1 MKKLLFPILI
11 LFVLPFMGLTLKAQQ
26 GTSCTTPH
34 VIPSLPFSVSGLN
47 TSAGANVF
55 DSTMACQSSFMSGNE
70 YIFAIVP
77 TADILI
83 NVALSGTGTNTSL
96 FVINGCPSD
105 PLSYCISSSE
115 ATAGNPTLNNVQVH
129 VDSTYYIV
137 VSSKVTYIFGI
148 PISGQTTAFSINV
161 TEVNPNDMQML
172 TILKPL
178 SGCNLSANDTVR
190 VKIKNNGLAV
200 ATGVKVAYKIDDL
213 AAVVDSIPLTIGV
226 GDTLIHTFTT
236 FADLSNP
243 INHSIKVWT
252 DLSIDGNHVNDTI
265 TATINSI
272 PLISVFP
279 YLQDFETNNGGWY
292 KSPAS
297 GSWAWGVPAA
307 DTIATAASGTN
318 AWVTN
323 LSGATTM
330 NETSYLNSPCIDLS
344 SLTLPVV
351 KVKVNRKMTTGQT
364 TKLEYSIDGGLTWVV
379 AGGQN
384 ANWYNT
390 ANGWNGSSFGQWE
403 TKFVKIPAL
412 ANQADVRL
420 RFIFTG
426 GFLTSEGIGIDDVE
440 IYNSPAN
447 DLGIVEIISPISSC
461 GLGNEVL
468 SVKIANFG
476 SAAQSNFPV
485 GYSINGAAFEYETVT
500 SNIGIGDTII
510 YNFAA
515 IDLSVANTYEIK
527 VKTNLTADSDTIN
540 DMLERTIVNT
550 LAITSFP
557 YFENFEN
564 GDGSWTVGGTNPSWE
579 LATPAGTT
587 IIGAASGTNAW
598 VTGADT
604 LHNSSENSWVLSPCF
619 DMTTLTIPVIELK
632 LNYNTAGDLPIP
644 IGGANILIEYS
655 LDNGGTWLTLGANG
669 DPVNWYNAAGGW
681 NGTSSGWVLSK
692 RQSPELAGASSV
704 RLRVRLNATTALL
717 GASEGGAFDDIKVY
731 EMPQK
736 DIAVVSIEGPIG
748 NCNMGTEYI
757 SVNITNLGVTTQSN
771 FPIHYSIDG
780 GATVVDGTVS
790 NSLAYGDTIFY
801 TFIAPANFTA
811 IQMYDLIVFS
821 TLVGDEDL
829 TNDTVSMAIVNSPVL
844 STFPYMEDFEGT
856 SHDWAAGGTNSS
868 WEVGV
873 PSNQSIVPQSAGNN
887 SFITNASG
895 NFNENENS
903 WVVSPCFDFTAL
915 SNPYIKM
922 NIFYDL
928 PTDNPMSAVAVL
940 IESSVDGGYSWTT
953 IGQSGT
959 GLNWYNTSGAIPIP
973 GFDAAGWQGASN
985 GWLSAFH
992 LLDGTGNQSSVKLR
1006 FSFGTGESMFPI
1018 PIPGSGTTGGFAF
1031 DDVEI
1036 EQCIGP
1042 DLSFFADIDN
1052 RTVVFNN
1059 TSTNATNYS
1068 WDFGDGTNSS
1078 TTSPSHTYANDGVYM
1093 VKLVAYS
1100 DCMADSITQQ
1110 VQIGTVG
1117 IQTNSGNVNILC
1129 LPNPNDGS
1137 FDVVIE
1143 NVTETAKVSLL
1154 NALGQIISSE
1164 LVNVNG
1170 RMVYRINEPN
1180 LDKGIYFVQ
1189 IQTAQFITTK
1199 KVVVR

>member
-1 MKKLLFPILI
+1 M
-11 LFVLPFMGLTLKAQQ
+11 PFMGVTLKAQQ
-26 GTSCTTPH
+26 GQSCATPH
-34 VIPSLPFSVSGLN
+34 LIPSLPFMATGLN

-77 TADILI
+77 TDDILI

-105 PLSYCISSSE
+105 SMSYCIASSE
-115 ATAGNPTLNNVQVH
+115 SAAGNPTLSNVQVH

-137 VSSKVTYIFGI
+137 VSSKVTYFLGI
-148 PISGQTTAFSINV
+148 PIGGQTTAFSINV

-172 TILKPL
+172 SILKPT
-178 SGCNLSANDTVR
+178 SGCNLTANDTVR
-190 VKIKNNGLAV
+190 VMFKNNGLV
-200 ATGVKVAYKIDDL
+200 DATGVQVAFQIDNL
-213 AAVVDSIPLTIGV
+213 AAVVDSVSGIIEV
-226 GDTLIHTFTT
+226 GDTVIHTFTA

-243 INHSIKVWT
+243 INHTIKAWT
-252 DLSIDGNHVNDTI
+252 VLSNDGNHNNDTI
-265 TATINSI
+265 VATINSI

-279 YLQDFETNNGGWY
+279 HLQDFESDNGGWY

-297 GSWAWGVPAA
+297 ASWAWGVPAA
-307 DTIATAASGTN
+307 DTINSAASGTK

-323 LSGATTM
+323 LSGNTAM
-330 NETSYLNSPCIDLS
+330 SETSYLNSPCIDLS

-364 TKLEYSIDGGLTWVV
+364 AKLEYSIDGGQTWAV
-379 AGGQN
+379 AGNQN

-390 ANGWNGSSFGQWE
+390 ANGFNGSSFGLWE
-403 TKFVKIPAL
+403 TKFLKIPAL

-420 RFIFTG
+420 RFVFTG
-426 GFLTSEGIGIDDVE
+426 GFLTAEGFGIDDFE

-447 DLGIVEIISPISSC
+447 DLGVVDIISPISSC
-461 GLGNEVL
+461 GLGNEVI

-485 GYSINGAAFEYETVT
+485 GYSINGAAFVYETVT
-500 SNIGIGDTII
+500 ANIGIGDTIVH
-510 YNFAA
+510 NFAA
-515 IDLSVANTYEIK
+515 TDLSVAETYVIQA
-527 VKTNLTADSDTIN
+527 KTNLTADSDNSN
-540 DMLERTIVNT
+540 DMVEKTIVNT

-557 YFENFEN
+557 YFENFEA

-579 LATPAGTT
+579 LATPTGAT
-587 IIGAASGTNAW
+587 IIGAASGTKAW

-604 LHNSSENSWVLSPCF
+604 LHNASENSWVLSPCF
-619 DMTTLTIPVIELK
+619 DMASLVTPVVELK
-632 LNYNTAGDLPIP
+632 LNYNTAGDMPIP

-655 LDNGGTWLTLGANG
+655 LDNGVTWATLGANG

-681 NGTSSGWVLSK
+681 NGNSAGWTMAK
-692 RQSPELAGASSV
+692 RQSPELAGESSV

-717 GASEGGAFDDIKVY
+717 GASEGVAFDDIKVY
-731 EMPQK
+731 DMPQK
-736 DIAVVSIEGPIG
+736 DIALVSIEGPVG

-757 SVNITNLGVTTQSN
+757 SVHIVNLGAETQSN
-771 FPIHYSIDG
+771 FPVHYSIDG
-780 GATVVDGTVS
+780 GSTFVNGTVS
-790 NSLAYGDTIFY
+790 NSMAYGDTIFY
-801 TFIAPANFTA
+801 TFTTPANFST
-811 IQMYDLIVFS
+811 IQVYDLVIFS
-821 TLVGDEDL
+821 ALVGDED
-829 TNDTVSMAIVNSPVL
+829 TSNDTLYHEIVNSPVL
-844 STFPYMEDFEGT
+844 ATFPYLEDFEGANY
-856 SHDWAAGGTNSS
+856 DWVDGGTNSS

-873 PSNQSIVPQSAGNN
+873 PSNQSIVPQSPGNN

-928 PTDNPMSAVAVL
+928 PADNPMSPVAVL
-940 IESSVDGGYSWTT
+940 IESSIDGGYSWTT

-959 GLNWYNTSGAIPIP
+959 GLNWYNAGGAIPIP

-985 GWLSAFH
+985 GWLPAFH

-1018 PIPGSGTTGGFAF
+1018 PIPGGVTTGGFAF

-1036 EQCIGP
+1036 KQCVGP
-1042 DLSFFADIDN
+1042 ELSFFSDIDS
-1052 RTVVFNN
+1052 RTVDFNN
-1059 TSTNATNYS
+1059 TSTNGSNYT
-1068 WDFGDGTNSS
+1068 WNFGDGTTVNE
-1078 TTSPSHTYANDGVYM
+1078 TSPTHTYANDGVYM
-1093 VKLVAYS
+1093 VTLIGSS
-1100 DCMADSITQQ
+1100 DCMTDSITQQ

-1117 IQTNSGNVNILC
+1117 IQTNQGNVSILC

-1154 NALGQIISSE
+1154 NALGQTISSE

-1180 LDKGIYFVQ
+1180 LEKGIYFVQ
-1189 IQTAQFITTK
+1189 IQTAQFTTTK